1 VRGWR
6 LDVANPWKRPA
17 GAADPGDPSEAAQT
31 DKVLPDDLPSS
42 DVIEAAEAAEAAVSA
57 DEPEAPTL
65 RQPST
70 TWAREGLSELRRARA
85 HAEREPAPVRC
96 RAGLALAM
104 GLSVAGRSEEAL
116 LEGLDAL
123 ARGREAQDPA
133 AVTACIAFLA
143 KLYGGVGKA
152 EAAASLRRLAAESP
166 LMPSARRSVGS
177 VESNNDD

>member
-1 VRGWR
+1 
-6 LDVANPWKRPA
+6 
-17 GAADPGDPSEAAQT
+17 
-31 DKVLPDDLPSS
+31 
-42 DVIEAAEAAEAAVSA
+42 
-57 DEPEAPTL
+57 
-65 RQPST
+65 
-70 TWAREGLSELRRARA
+70 
-85 HAEREPAPVRC
+85 
-96 RAGLALAM
+96 M

-133 AVTACIAFLA
+133 AIAACIAFLA

-177 VESNNDD
+177 VESNDDD